1 MLRTAAF
8 AAVML
13 LAACAPAPRQNRPP
27 STAPLPI
34 VGVLVNSTRG
44 RCTWVLVGNQP
55 RRLCAPRGK
64 APRDSVQTDTTASHR
79 DTEAQR

>member
-1 MLRTAAF
+1 MLRTAAIGTL
-8 AAVML
+8 ALLAL
-13 LAACAPAPRQNRPP
+13 LAACGSTPRQNRAP
-27 STAPLPI
+27 SPTAVPG

-64 APRDSVQTDTTASHR
+64 QAPRDTA
-79 DTEAQR
+79 EAS